1 MRKLADMTPDEV
13 AAYMQML
20 GEATR
25 TVVPPDAD
33 FLVLV
38 GTGTDGPSHFISSVK
53 SRARIV
59 SFLRGV
65 ADDVEAGRDAR
76 GVG

>member
-13 AAYMQML
+13 GTYMQML
-20 GEATR
+20 AELTR

-33 FLVLV
+33 FLVIV
-38 GTGTDGPSHFISSVK
+38 GAGGMIHFV
-53 SRARIV
+53 
-59 SFLRGV
+59 RGL
-65 ADDVEAGRDAR
+65 ADDVEAGRAAR

>member
-13 AAYMQML
+13 GTYMQML
-20 GEATR
+20 AELTR

-33 FLVLV
+33 FLVIV
-38 GTGTDGPSHFISSVK
+38 GAGGMIHFASSVEDAAHV
-53 SRARIV
+53 AR
-59 SFLRGV
+59 FLRGL
-65 ADDVEAGRDAR
+65 ADDVEAGRAAR

>member
-20 GEATR
+20 ADLTR

-33 FLVLV
+33 FIVVV
-38 GTGTDGPSHFISSVK
+38 GAGGMSHFASSVHD
-53 SRARIV
+53 SAHVAR
-59 SFLRGV
+59 FLRGL
-65 ADDVEAGRDAR
+65 ADDVEAGRAAR